1 MSKTVLVTGG
11 AGFIGSAVCR
21 FLIGNTDARV
31 ICLDLLT
38 YAGDRRSLRDVEECE
53 RFTFVKA
60 DIGDVEAVK
69 HLLADKAPDVIMHL
83 AAESHVDRSI
93 SGAAPFIE
101 TNIVGTF
108 RLLETVRA
116 YWLELPVEKKCE
128 FRFLHVSTD
137 EVYGTLGDEGLFS
150 ETTPYSPNSPY
161 SASKAASDHLANA
174 WYHTY
179 GLPVVISNCSN
190 NYGPYHFPEK
200 LIPRIITTALEHGDL
215 PVYGKG
221 QNVRDWLHVDDHAA
235 ALWLVA
241 TQGRLGEKYNI
252 GGRNERRNLEVVEA
266 ICSILDRVGPPGP
279 AGGYASLIT
288 YVTDRLGHDHRY
300 AIDASKLETELGWS
314 AKYNF
319 DTGLEATIDWYLSNE
334 WWWRP
339 HKGTAE
345 AIYQDKSI

>member
-21 FLIGNTDARV
+21 YLVQNTDARV

-38 YAGDRRSLRDVEECE
+38 YAGDRRSLRDIEDSD
-53 RFTFVKA
+53 RFSFVKA
-60 DIGDVEAVK
+60 DIGDIDAIRQILSQEK
-69 HLLADKAPDVIMHL
+69 PDIIMHL

-108 RLLETVRA
+108 RLLECART
-116 YWLELPVEKKCE
+116 YWLGLSDTKKE
-128 FRFLHVSTD
+128 DFRFLHVSTD
-137 EVYGTLGDEGLFS
+137 EVYGTLGEDGLFS

-190 NYGPYHFPEK
+190 NYGPYQFPEK
-200 LIPRIITTALEHGDL
+200 LIPRMITTALEHGAL

-221 QNVRDWLHVDDHAA
+221 HNVRDWLHVDDHAA

-241 TQGRLGEKYNI
+241 TKGRLGEKYNI
-252 GGRNERRNLEVVEA
+252 GGRNERRNIEVVET
-266 ICSILDRVGPPGP
+266 ICGILDRVGPKSPQ
-279 AGGYASLIT
+279 GGYASLIT

-300 AIDASKLETELGWS
+300 AIDASKIEMELGWS
-314 AKYNF
+314 ARYNF
-319 DTGLEATIDWYLSNE
+319 DTGLAATIEWYLANE

-339 HKGTAE
+339 HKDSAE
-345 AIYQDKSI
+345 AIYKVKA

>member
-1 MSKTVLVTGG
+1 MPKTVLVTGG

-21 FLIGNTDARV
+21 YLIRNVDVHV

-38 YAGDRRSLRDVEECE
+38 YAGDRRSLGDAAQSE
-53 RFTFVKA
+53 RFSFVKG
-60 DIGDVEAVK
+60 DIGDVELVNR
-69 HLLADKAPDVIMHL
+69 LLVDNSPDVIMHL

-93 SGAAPFIE
+93 TGAAPFIE
-101 TNIVGTF
+101 TNILGTF
-108 RLLETVRA
+108 RLLETVRG
-116 YWLELPVEKKCE
+116 YWSSLPAQKKDA

-200 LIPRIITTALEHGDL
+200 LIPRMITTALEHGAL

-235 ALWLVA
+235 ALWLAA
-241 TQGRLGEKYNI
+241 TKGRPGEKYNI
-252 GGRNERRNLEVVEA
+252 GGRNECRNLDVVEK
-266 ICSILDRVGPPGP
+266 ICSILDRVGPPAP
-279 AGGYASLIT
+279 SGGYSSLIT

-300 AIDASKLETELGWS
+300 AIDASKIETELGWS
-314 AKYNF
+314 ANYNF
-319 DTGLEATIDWYLSNE
+319 DTGLAATIEWYLSNE

-339 HKGTAE
+339 HKDAAE
-345 AIYQDKSI
+345 AIYKARS

>member
-21 FLIGNTDARV
+21 YLVRHKDVHV

-38 YAGDRRSLRDVEECE
+38 YAGDRRSLRDVEDNE
-53 RFTFVKA
+53 RFSFIKA
-60 DIGDVEAVK
+60 DIGDVDTISR
-69 HLLADKAPDVIMHL
+69 LLAEKTPDVIMHL

-108 RLLETVRA
+108 RLLECVRA
-116 YWLELPVEKKCE
+116 YWSALQAEKKKA

-150 ETTPYSPNSPY
+150 EDSPYSPNSPY

-190 NYGPYHFPEK
+190 NYGPYQFPEK
-200 LIPRIITTALEHGDL
+200 LIPRIITTAMEHGAL

-241 TQGRLGEKYNI
+241 TKGRMGEKYNI
-252 GGRNERRNLEVVEA
+252 GGRNERRNLEVVET
-266 ICSILDRVGPPGP
+266 ICDILGRIGP
-279 AGGYASLIT
+279 AAPSNNYKSLIT

-300 AIDASKLETELGWS
+300 AIDASKIESELGWS
-314 AKYNF
+314 AVYNF
-319 DTGLEATIDWYLSNE
+319 DTGLSATIEWYLANE

-339 HKGTAE
+339 HKDAAE
-345 AIYQDKSI
+345 AIYEAKS